1 MYERETADNLQNRAE
16 QAAWPE
22 DEAQSLTA
30 SVKSVVFSNE
40 ENGYAVLSV
49 TDTDGQ
55 EQTVVG
61 TFPYAWPGENITA
74 YGHWATHASYGR
86 QFVAESSERSAPTDE
101 RAIFSY
107 LAAGT
112 VRGIGPATA
121 GQIVNR
127 FGSRALHVLEKEPRL
142 LAGVPGISLKK
153 AEQFS
158 KEYRRQEG
166 LKQLVLLLASCG
178 VAPEYAV
185 RVYRTFGDK
194 ASDLVRE
201 NPYLLTVP
209 GVGAPFGAADMLAAE
224 LGISESDPNRIRAG
238 IRFVLEHNERN
249 GHCFIPCAKLCAAA
263 AQQLNLDE
271 ESVSAAL
278 EEMTER
284 RELIRE
290 AVAGQD
296 ACYLPDL
303 YEAECETARRIAAM
317 AQETARTEKIPNLE
331 KLIAEFEAEQGLTL
345 ALQQREILNYAA
357 RHRIVAVTGGRDP
370 AGCPDRPCGQT
381 HGGPDRRGGGH
392 HSQDAGRQTLGR
404 ERETGFYQKQE
415 RQAEV
420 RRPDRGRVLHD
431 RHPPDACPAGGPAPK
446 RAADSGRRRVTA
458 ALGRPGGRPYD

>member
-127 FGSRALHVLEKEPRL
+127 FGSRSLHVLEKEPRL

-194 ASDLVRE
+194 APDLVRE
-201 NPYLLTVP
+201 NPYLLTAP
-209 GVGAPFGAADMLAAE
+209 GIGAPFGAADMLAAE

-317 AQETARTEKIPNLE
+317 AQETARTERRK
-331 KLIAEFEAEQGLTL
+331 EF
-345 ALQQREILNYAA
+345 
-357 RHRIVAVTGGRDP
+357 RIWR
-370 AGCPDRPCGQT
+370 
-381 HGGPDRRGGGH
+381 
-392 HSQDAGRQTLGR
+392 S
-404 ERETGFYQKQE
+404 
-415 RQAEV
+415 
-420 RRPDRGRVLHD
+420 
-431 RHPPDACPAGGPAPK
+431 
-446 RAADSGRRRVTA
+446 
-458 ALGRPGGRPYD
+458 